1 MKIVDYLKSLL
12 PNFAKQTVLED
23 IRINKVLLTTILI
36 PAYEDALKVFGARKF
51 TNETLQKDW
60 EVFRRN
66 VRGANGANTIVAV
79 EKALKPMV
87 TTLALIESL
96 VEKDYTDDIE
106 GVGITY
112 YKTAILQL
120 LESIGFAID
129 YATKYLNYVY
139 VVEAAELEGDD
150 ADVVEA
156 IGAALVPA
164 DVRYISDRL
173 LDFCTVMDT
182 LSKPTDK
189 IKGDF
194 EEIPD
199 ITVSKTGDALVQQTV
214 GANKLD
220 PFRHGFVPIAMNPIY
235 HVRMKIADYQHYRY
249 ETAKA
254 EKDALELRKLKL
266 ERLQHGKQ
274 DPALEKQIEYTQKRI
289 EDLAAQIRKVEDQY
303 A

>member
-1 MKIVDYLKSLL
+1 MKIVDFLKSLL
-12 PNFAKQTVLED
+12 PNFSKQTVLED
-23 IRINKVLLTTILI
+23 IRINKLLLTTIVV

-51 TNETLQKDW
+51 INQSLQKDW

-66 VRGANGANTIVAV
+66 VRGANGTNTIVAI
-79 EKALKPMV
+79 EKSIKPMLS
-87 TTLALIESL
+87 TLALIESL

-112 YKTAILQL
+112 YKTAILQM

-129 YATKYLNYVY
+129 YSMKYLNYAY
-139 VVEAAELEGDD
+139 VVEAAELEGED
-150 ADVVEA
+150 ADVANEL
-156 IGAALVPA
+156 GAALVPA
-164 DVRYISDRL
+164 DVRFINERL
-173 LDFCTVMDT
+173 IDFCTVMDT

-189 IKGDF
+189 IKSDF

-199 ITVSKTGDALVQQTV
+199 ITVTKTGDAVVQHTV
-214 GANKLD
+214 GAAKLD

-249 ETAKA
+249 EQKKA

-266 ERLQHGKQ
+266 ERMQHGKQ
-274 DPALEKQIEYTQKRI
+274 DPALDKQIEYTQKRI
-289 EDLAAQIRKVEDQY
+289 EDLAAQIRKVEEQY